1 MTSSIFG
8 VYHSK
13 LQKKAKWLPS
23 NHLKFDILLAACLI
37 PTEMKFNRCTLVYI
51 PSGGANVLFGIHVD
65 NIIINGNP
73 NLSEIIIVILF
84 VIAVLILIITILT
97 HAKMSGRQ

>member
-1 MTSSIFG
+1 MRWIFG

-13 LQKKAKWLPS
+13 LQKTKWLPS

-51 PSGGANVLFGIHVD
+51 PSGGANVLFGIHVE
-65 NIIINGNP
+65 
-73 NLSEIIIVILF
+73 LYSV
-84 VIAVLILIITILT
+84 A
-97 HAKMSGRQ
+97 

>member
-13 LQKKAKWLPS
+13 LQKTKWLPS
-23 NHLKFDILLAACLI
+23 NHLKVDIPLANCLI

-51 PSGGANVLFGIHVD
+51 RSGG
-65 NIIINGNP
+65 
-73 NLSEIIIVILF
+73 VIGHLCIY
-84 VIAVLILIITILT
+84 VELYSVA
-97 HAKMSGRQ
+97 